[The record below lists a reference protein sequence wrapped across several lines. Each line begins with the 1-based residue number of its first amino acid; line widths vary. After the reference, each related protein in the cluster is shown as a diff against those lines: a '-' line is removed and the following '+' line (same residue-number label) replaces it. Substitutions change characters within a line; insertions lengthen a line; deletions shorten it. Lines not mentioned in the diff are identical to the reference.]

1 MDYKA
6 LLQKARKIME
16 NSYSPYSKFRVGA
29 VVLCESGNVYTGV
42 NIENSSFGATIC
54 AERTAICKAISEGE
68 KKIKAVVVASDLD
81 DYIFPCGIC
90 RQFIGEFMDEDG
102 VVICSN
108 KKDEYL
114 EKSFK
119 EIFPNFFRL

>member
-1 MDYKA
+1 MDYKIFI
-6 LLQKARKIME
+6 QKAREVMK

-29 VVLCESGNVYTGV
+29 LVLCESGNVYTGV
-42 NIENSSFGATIC
+42 NVENSSFGATIC
-54 AERTAICKAISEGE
+54 AERNAICNAISKGE
-68 KKIKAVVVASDLD
+68 KKIKAIFVTSDLD

-90 RQFIGEFMDEDG
+90 RQFMGEFMDEDA

-108 KKDEYL
+108 KNDEYI

-119 EIFPNFFRL
+119 EILPNFFRL